1 MTWRASAA
9 ALIVLSFARLSFA
22 QPVPADDFR
31 GHVEMLGAFYPA
43 LDLGEGR
50 VRLFASYESDIG
62 DRWFVLAS
70 GHADGLVGTGDRAAA
85 GVVRPLETFLER
97 RGERLQV
104 RFGLSNVVWGVL
116 DEISPQDVINPVDIT
131 RFVLEGRAEAR
142 LPVPMARLRL
152 LLPADLSV
160 EALLV
165 PFARRG
171 TFDQLDEARS
181 PFAHPRLRGLPRSD
195 LKIAPANMEGGV
207 RLHATRAGFDWGA
220 SVYRDV
226 VDFDRYRVSATGLT
240 PSRPSRWMVGSDV
253 EAARGEWV
261 VRGEGAVYV
270 GDPLQAEAVP
280 LVVSRST
287 FQGGIGA
294 DRRVGESTLFLD
306 ALYRFVPEDPL
317 LGDSTHDNEFSV
329 VAGLTRDFSGGTR
342 SVRVFGLWNLSDR
355 AVFARAIW
363 SEELVERLNLEVG
376 GAVFLGEGGAFFGD
390 LTDAD
395 VLHARL
401 RVRF

>member
-1 MTWRASAA
+1 MNLRALAA
-9 ALIVLSFARLSFA
+9 TLICVSVA
-22 QPVPADDFR
+22 QPVRGQEFR
-31 GHVEMLGAFYPA
+31 GHLEMLGAFYPT

-50 VRLFASYESDIG
+50 VRLFASYETEIG

-70 GHADGLVGTGDRAAA
+70 GHVDGLVGTGDRDAT

-104 RFGLSNVVWGVL
+104 RLGLSNLVWGVL
-116 DEISPQDVINPVDIT
+116 DEIAPQDVINPIDVA
-131 RFVLEGRAEAR
+131 RFVLEGRAAAR
-142 LPVPMARLRL
+142 LPVPLARLRL

-160 EALLV
+160 EAIVV

-171 TFDQLDEARS
+171 AFDQLDEARS
-181 PFAHPRLRGLPRSD
+181 PFSHPRVRGLPRSE
-195 LKIAPANMEGGV
+195 LPVAPANMEGGV

-226 VDFDRYRVSATGLT
+226 VDFDRYTVSATGLT

-270 GDPLQAEAVP
+270 GDPLQAEP
-280 LVVSRST
+280 LPFVVSRST

-317 LGDSTHDNEFSV
+317 LGDPANDNEFSV

-342 SVRVFGLWNLSDR
+342 SVRLFGLWNTSDR
-355 AVFARAIW
+355 SAFARAIW

-376 GAVFLGEGGAFFGD
+376 GVAFLGEGGAISGY

-395 VLHARL
+395 VVHARL